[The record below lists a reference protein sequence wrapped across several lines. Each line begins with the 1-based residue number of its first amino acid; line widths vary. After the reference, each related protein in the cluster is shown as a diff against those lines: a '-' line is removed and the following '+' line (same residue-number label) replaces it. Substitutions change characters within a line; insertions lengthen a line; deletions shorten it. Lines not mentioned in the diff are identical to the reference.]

1 MEPQPI
7 NFDLTP
13 EQIAVAKV
21 MIVDDESL
29 VTGSLTNLLFLEM
42 EIDAIAFND
51 PRDALE
57 HAQENEIDAVVSDFL
72 MPELD
77 GIELLTGVRQAQP
90 HVPRILLTGYADKE
104 SAIQAINRVQLFQ
117 YIEKPWDNDA
127 LRHVITAALHRI
139 HLIRSLTSYV
149 DQLTSTQKDLGDIK
163 KALMRTFA

>member
-1 MEPQPI
+1 MDGPPI
-7 NFDLTP
+7 NFELT
-13 EQIAVAKV
+13 EDDIAEAKV

-51 PRDALE
+51 PREALE
-57 HAQENEIDAVVSDFL
+57 HAKGNQIDAIVSDFL

-77 GIELLTGVRQAQP
+77 GIQLLSGVRDAQP

-127 LRHVITAALHRI
+127 LRHVIRAALERI
-139 HLIRSLTSYV
+139 HLIRSLTTYV
-149 DQLTSTQKDLGDIK
+149 DQLTSTQKDLGDLK